1 MLREFL
7 GGALLLCA
15 PAHGL
20 APRLAT
26 PRCAGTR
33 AVSMRMMMESMRSEL
48 CILLPSDPFPGEAP
62 PIMGGEMQLAELED
76 SCESRTQ
83 IFLRPDGTVAL
94 GQTDG
99 PPPVSTCGLW
109 QCGSLE
115 FQMVLQRTF
124 ATERFSDYTV
134 TRVYRGVVNEGST
147 GIKVVEGQMGFH
159 SDAMEDEQAP
169 AIAGAGGL
177 FDDDDGLG
185 GASALGI
192 FFIDGNTLAE
202 LEPGELG
209 REEASQ
215 DAPAEEA
222 AADAPSKEEAKRAWL
237 AKLDAPAW
245 GAAASAMSQVASQAS
260 QVQTLTENCASGVE
274 QACDSLS
281 LEEEAK
287 LEWMQKL
294 DAPSWGAAA
303 AAVSA
308 VASEVQSSSAVSEE
322 AAKSAWLAGASGER
336 TGGAILTDDKA
347 KQAWLM
353 RLDAPTWGQAAA
365 AISQVAAEA
374 SSFAAREEAC
384 DEGDDMACESLSTE
398 DAAKRAWLAKV
409 DAPSWGAAAMAVA
422 EVAGVVAPVAAPAT
436 AGRQPLP
443 EQAPA
448 ANEIAK
454 QAWRV
459 EYQEMRGVNWGD
471 HMVY

>member
-1 MLREFL
+1 MLRAFL
-7 GGALLLCA
+7 GLLLLLCA
-15 PAHGL
+15 PAHGI
-20 APRLAT
+20 APRLA
-26 PRCAGTR
+26 RCAGTC
-33 AVSMRMMMESMRSEL
+33 AASMRMMMESMRSEL

-83 IFLRPDGTVAL
+83 MFLRPDGTVTL

-134 TRVYRGVVNEGST
+134 TRVYRGMVNEDST
-147 GIKVVEGQMGFH
+147 GIKAVEGQMGFH
-159 SDAMEDEQAP
+159 SDAMEDEQSP

-192 FFIDGNTLAE
+192 FFIDGITLA
-202 LEPGELG
+202 EPGELG
-209 REEASQ
+209 HAKASQ
-215 DAPAEEA
+215 DAPAGEA

-245 GAAASAMSQVASQAS
+245 GAAASAMRQVASQAS
-260 QVQTLTENCASGVE
+260 QVQTLTEDCASGVE
-274 QACDSLS
+274 LACDSLS

-287 LEWMQKL
+287 LAWMKKL

-308 VASEVQSSSAVSEE
+308 VASEVQSSAAVSE
-322 AAKSAWLAGASGER
+322 ATAKSAWLAGASGESG
-336 TGGAILTDDKA
+336 GGAILTEDKA

-365 AISQVAAEA
+365 AISQVASEA

-384 DEGDDMACESLSTE
+384 DEGDNVACESITTE

-422 EVAGVVAPVAAPAT
+422 EVAGVVAPLAGSTT

-454 QAWRV
+454 QAWRAGH
-459 EYQEMRGVNWGD
+459 QEMRGVNWGD